1 MTEYKFF
8 VRIINL
14 ICVMVISLL
23 MSCTA
28 AIAEPLS
35 VSIIESEEEAT
46 IDIRPD
52 YCEFLLNFK
61 FVEGSFVEAAE
72 KATTVDGIL
81 RTTLAEFKI
90 VPLALEYS
98 GLGISKQEQVKS
110 EINITAKLV
119 LSLSGILNK
128 EDAPKAFAALCD
140 QVKKIAKAVN
150 CIPTGPNLG
159 VNDPTSYEAIAVIR
173 ATENAYP
180 VAEAL
185 AASVDA
191 EITALD
197 KVTMESI
204 KWETSIA
211 VDNNEIATPKVACT
225 AKVKV
230 AYAFA
235 SLKP

>member
-1 MTEYKFF
+1 MAEDNLFI
-8 VRIINL
+8 RMIICT
-14 ICVMVISLL
+14 CVMVVSLL
-23 MSCTA
+23 MLSAA

-46 IDIRPD
+46 IYIRPD
-52 YCEFLLNFK
+52 NCEFLLNFK
-61 FVEGSFVEAAE
+61 FLDESFGEATE
-72 KATTVDGIL
+72 KATKVDKRL
-81 RTTLAEFKI
+81 RTTLAEFKV

-98 GLGISKQEQVKS
+98 GLAISKKEQAKC

-119 LSLSGILNK
+119 LSLAGILNK
-128 EDAPKAFAALCD
+128 EDAPKIYAALCD
-140 QVKKIAKAVN
+140 QVKKIAKTVN
-150 CIPTGPNLG
+150 CIPEGPNLG
-159 VNDPTSYEAIAVIR
+159 VNDPTSYEANAVIR

-197 KVTMESI
+197 KVTI
-204 KWETSIA
+204 KSVVWETSRA
-211 VDNNEIATPKVACT
+211 VNNNEIESPKVACT

-235 SLKP
+235 SLKQ